1 MQYRCKDGDRIDSIC
16 SKHYGHLKGTVE
28 AVLQANPEVSELP
41 PIFSAGTLIE
51 LPTLTQA
58 TKVKTTV
65 KLWG

>member
-1 MQYRCKDGDRIDSIC
+1 M
-16 SKHYGHLKGTVE
+16 
-28 AVLQANPEVSELP
+28 LQANPELSELP

-58 TKVKTTV
+58 TKIKTTV